1 MAKELDNVLFDS
13 NKKEAF
19 VPVEEG
25 TYFAHISEL
34 STKEM
39 NTKAGPAIIVNMGY
53 TLDDKCATLD
63 QPQYEMVGYKHR
75 LDVNGKK
82 IPVVD
87 SETNEQVM
95 IPCTHLPGKKFYDNG
110 FFIFTNNESAN
121 KNSKYFKLLDSLGI
135 ELQEVNGMKKLVLVE
150 EEDVIGLPVQITLE
164 THTYV
169 TRDTKDLPHDQQE
182 KRSLLKANEVTLWEG
197 GERISQE
204 ELDDDVPF

>member
-1 MAKELDNVLFDS
+1 MAKELENVLFDI

-34 STKEM
+34 TTKEM

-63 QPQYEMVGYKHR
+63 QPAYEMVGYKHR

-82 IPVVD
+82 IPLLD
-87 SETNEQVM
+87 SDGEQKL

-135 ELQEVNGMKKLVLVE
+135 ELEEVNGMKKLVLVE

-169 TRDTKDLPHDQQE
+169 TRDTKDLPVEQQE
-182 KRSLLKANEVTLWEG
+182 KRSLLKANEVTSWED